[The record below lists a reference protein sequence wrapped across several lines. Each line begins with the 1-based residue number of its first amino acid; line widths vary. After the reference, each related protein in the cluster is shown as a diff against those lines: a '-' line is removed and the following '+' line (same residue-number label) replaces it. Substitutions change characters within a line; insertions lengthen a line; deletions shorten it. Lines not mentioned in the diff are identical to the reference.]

1 MQKKGYADFGH
12 IFLSLT
18 LFEAHLD
25 WFMLVG
31 HWWGWERAGR
41 SNCVSSSP
49 NLNTSSKTEKT
60 ENHGYTFFCVIEVQY
75 PTCWPVPFS
84 NCLLLASPQD
94 SIILSQGFSSLLG
107 KSSATKYILTLSH
120 NHENKLHATRKKHLQ
135 ADDRDPSAA
144 MNVPT
149 ELDSP
154 SLWVALQLQGRGR
167 GEAGLSSVAET
178 SGAQSAEAKRP
189 SQAQEAWIRRKGRKS
204 TTEGVG
210 VAGSPHKMSNGWEK
224 LGDKNTF
231 LNRKAPN

>member
-1 MQKKGYADFGH
+1 MQKKGYVDFGH

-49 NLNTSSKTEKT
+49 NLNTSSKTENR
-60 ENHGYTFFCVIEVQY
+60 EPWVRLLLCYRGPV
-75 PTCWPVPFS
+75 PTCWPFPFS

-107 KSSATKYILTLSH
+107 KSSATKYVLTLSH

-154 SLWVALQLQGRGR
+154 SLWVAL
-167 GEAGLSSVAET
+167 
-178 SGAQSAEAKRP
+178 
-189 SQAQEAWIRRKGRKS
+189 
-204 TTEGVG
+204 
-210 VAGSPHKMSNGWEK
+210 
-224 LGDKNTF
+224 
-231 LNRKAPN
+231 